1 VGLQH
6 VFKHIATTVTYLIVK
21 NFSKII

>member
-6 VFKHIATTVTYLIVK
+6 VFKHIATTVTYLTAK
-21 NFSKII
+21 NLSKII